1 MGTGGLTFRPDRGP
15 RPPNPPSVQ
24 LICRALVA
32 QGIERWPPEPG
43 AQVRILSRALLQ
55 QKSNVGHN
63 RLVERISL
71 GKMQN
76 PVRGL
81 LHGSAALVSVVA
93 VIALIASA
101 NGPGFTSVAIIYG
114 VALVGVFTTSTLY
127 HCLPWSVVW
136 KARFQRLDHTWIYA
150 LVAATFTALLV
161 GTIDGPPMAIGIALI
176 WGIGALGA
184 LKEYR
189 PQTRNKVTLL
199 AQITFGAALMAP
211 LYLMLGDME
220 PRLFQLTVVGSIAY
234 LIGML
239 MMIRHWPRL
248 LPRIFSYHEV
258 FHIIVIAAAITH
270 FLAVRE
276 LISTV

>member
-1 MGTGGLTFRPDRGP
+1 V
-15 RPPNPPSVQ
+15 S
-24 LICRALVA
+24 I
-32 QGIERWPPEPG
+32 
-43 AQVRILSRALLQ
+43 
-55 QKSNVGHN
+55 VG
-63 RLVERISL
+63 
-71 GKMQN
+71 
-76 PVRGL
+76 
-81 LHGSAALVSVVA
+81 

-101 NGPGFTSVAIIYG
+101 DGPGHVSVATIYG

-161 GTIDGPPMAIGIALI
+161 GSLDGPAVGIGVALI

-184 LKEYR
+184 LKEYWPR
-189 PQTRNKVTLL
+189 TRNKATLL
-199 AQITFGAALMAP
+199 TQIALGVGLLAP
-211 LYLMLGDME
+211 LILMLRGME
-220 PRLFQLTVVGSIAY
+220 PKLFALTVAGSIAY
-234 LIGML
+234 LVGML

-258 FHIIVIAAAITH
+258 FHVIVIAAAVTH

-276 LISTV
+276 LISPI

>member
-1 MGTGGLTFRPDRGP
+1 M
-15 RPPNPPSVQ
+15 
-24 LICRALVA
+24 
-32 QGIERWPPEPG
+32 
-43 AQVRILSRALLQ
+43 
-55 QKSNVGHN
+55 
-63 RLVERISL
+63 ERISL

-81 LHGSAALVSVVA
+81 LHGSAAVVSVVG

-101 NGPGFTSVAIIYG
+101 DGSGLVSVAIVYG

-161 GTIDGPPMAIGIALI
+161 GSLDGPAVGIGVGLI

-189 PQTRNKVTLL
+189 PRTRNKVTLL
-199 AQITFGAALMAP
+199 AQVALGAGLMAP
-211 LYLMLGDME
+211 LFLMLGAME
-220 PRLFQLTVVGSIAY
+220 PKLFVLTVSGSIAY
-234 LIGML
+234 LVGMV
-239 MMIRHWPRL
+239 MMIRHWPPL

-258 FHIIVIAAAITH
+258 FHIIVIAAAVTH

-276 LISTV
+276 LISPI

>member
-1 MGTGGLTFRPDRGP
+1 M
-15 RPPNPPSVQ
+15 
-24 LICRALVA
+24 
-32 QGIERWPPEPG
+32 
-43 AQVRILSRALLQ
+43 
-55 QKSNVGHN
+55 
-63 RLVERISL
+63 ERISL

-81 LHGSAALVSVVA
+81 LHGSAALVSIVG
-93 VIALIASA
+93 VIALISSA
-101 NGPGFTSVAIIYG
+101 DGPGLVSVAIIYG

-136 KARFQRLDHTWIYA
+136 KARLQRLDHTWIYA

-161 GTIDGPPMAIGIALI
+161 GSMDGPAVAVGVALI

-189 PQTRNKVTLL
+189 PRTRNKVTLL
-199 AQITFGAALMAP
+199 TQIALGAGLIAP
-211 LYLMLGDME
+211 LFLMLGAME
-220 PRLFQLTVVGSIAY
+220 PKLLALTVTGSIAY
-234 LIGML
+234 LVGML

-258 FHIIVIAAAITH
+258 FHIIVIAAAVTH

-276 LISTV
+276 LISPI

>member
-1 MGTGGLTFRPDRGP
+1 M
-15 RPPNPPSVQ
+15 
-24 LICRALVA
+24 
-32 QGIERWPPEPG
+32 ER
-43 AQVRILSRALLQ
+43 V
-55 QKSNVGHN
+55 
-63 RLVERISL
+63 SL

-81 LHGSAALVSVVA
+81 LHGSAALVSIVG

-101 NGPGFTSVAIIYG
+101 DGPGLVSVAIIYG

-136 KARFQRLDHTWIYA
+136 KARLQRLDHTWIYA

-161 GTIDGPPMAIGIALI
+161 GSLDGPAVGAGVALI

-189 PQTRNKVTLL
+189 PRTRNKLTLL
-199 AQITFGAALMAP
+199 AQVALGAGLMAP
-211 LYLMLGDME
+211 LFLMLGAME
-220 PRLFQLTVVGSIAY
+220 PKLFVLTVSGSIAY
-234 LIGML
+234 LVGML
-239 MMIRHWPRL
+239 MMIRHWPPL

-258 FHIIVIAAAITH
+258 FHIIVIAAAVTH

-276 LISTV
+276 LISPL

>member
-1 MGTGGLTFRPDRGP
+1 M
-15 RPPNPPSVQ
+15 
-24 LICRALVA
+24 
-32 QGIERWPPEPG
+32 
-43 AQVRILSRALLQ
+43 
-55 QKSNVGHN
+55 
-63 RLVERISL
+63 ERISF

-76 PVRGL
+76 PIRGL
-81 LHGSAALVSVVA
+81 LHGSAALVSVVG

-101 NGPGFTSVAIIYG
+101 DGPGLVSVAIVYG

-161 GTIDGPPMAIGIALI
+161 GSLDGPAVGIGVALI

-184 LKEYR
+184 LKEFR
-189 PQTRNKVTLL
+189 PRTRNKLTLL
-199 AQITFGAALMAP
+199 AQVALGAGLMAP
-211 LYLMLGDME
+211 LFLMLGAME
-220 PRLFQLTVVGSIAY
+220 PKLFVLTVAGSIAY
-234 LIGML
+234 LVGMI

-258 FHIIVIAAAITH
+258 FHIIVIAAAVTH
-270 FLAVRE
+270 FLVVRE
-276 LISTV
+276 LISAI